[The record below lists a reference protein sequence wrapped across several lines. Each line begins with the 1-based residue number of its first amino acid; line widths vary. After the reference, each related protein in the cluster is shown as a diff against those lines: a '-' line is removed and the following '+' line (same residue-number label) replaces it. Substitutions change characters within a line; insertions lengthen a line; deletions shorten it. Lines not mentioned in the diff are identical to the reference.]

1 MKLLQIRYQNKNHIT
16 KNTAIAQ
23 PIRITEKKITWNGL
37 LYHEP
42 DDLRFLIAEIPVS
55 TSIITAVSPSRTD
68 IATLKPI
75 GASLKKHTDTTKNTV
90 PIINNAI
97 KILSK
102 FFILIPHFIFIIVV
116 YTIYMIL

>member
-1 MKLLQIRYQNKNHIT
+1 MKLLQIRHQNKNHIT

-42 DDLRFLIAEIPVS
+42 DDLRFLIAETPVS
-55 TSIITAVSPSRTD
+55 TSIITAVSPSKID
-68 IATLKPI
+68 IATLKPN
-75 GASLKKHTDTTKNTV
+75 GARRKKHTDTISNTV

-116 YTIYMIL
+116 YTIFTIL

>member
-1 MKLLQIRYQNKNHIT
+1 MFHKIIINYIT

-55 TSIITAVSPSRTD
+55 TSIITAVSPSKID

-75 GASLKKHTDTTKNTV
+75 GASLKKHTDTTRNTV

-102 FFILIPHFIFIIVV
+102 FFILIPHFITILVV
-116 YTIYMIL
+116 YTIYLLM